1 MGKSL
6 NEIAQQLK
14 DAKYKTKAKTAS
26 ESDVMIQLVYAFN
39 GTGKTRLSRE
49 FKSLVD
55 PKSNIESEEIEE
67 TSLASKKIFY
77 YSAFTEDLFYWD
89 NDLENDVAPKLKIHP
104 NSFTEWVFN
113 EQGQEP
119 NVISH
124 FQNYTDEKLT
134 PHFNHEYIAK
144 NSEGKDITIRAFS
157 EVTFSYERGNDER
170 SDNIKISKGEES
182 CFVWSVFNSLLEQVI
197 SVLNVPEESDRET
210 NQFDSLEYVFI
221 DDPVSSL
228 DENHLIEL
236 AVNLAQ
242 LVKSSKSELRFIITT
257 HNPLF
262 YNVLHN
268 ELKKGTF
275 KKYFLKKD
283 ENNEYELT
291 TQGNDSPFS
300 YHLFLKSEIEK
311 AIETEQLKKY
321 HFNFLRNILEKT
333 STFLGYENWGEL
345 LPKVEDGR
353 ANPYESRIIN
363 ISSHSKHSGEE
374 IAELS
379 EADKRVLKFLL
390 EEIKKNHQ
398 FR

>member
-134 PHFNHEYIAK
+134 PHFNHEYTAQ
-144 NSEGKDITIRAFS
+144 NSEGKNNNTCF
-157 EVTFSYERGNDER
+157 FR
-170 SDNIKISKGEES
+170 SD
-182 CFVWSVFNSLLEQVI
+182 
-197 SVLNVPEESDRET
+197 
-210 NQFDSLEYVFI
+210 
-221 DDPVSSL
+221 
-228 DENHLIEL
+228 
-236 AVNLAQ
+236 
-242 LVKSSKSELRFIITT
+242 
-257 HNPLF
+257 
-262 YNVLHN
+262 
-268 ELKKGTF
+268 
-275 KKYFLKKD
+275 
-283 ENNEYELT
+283 
-291 TQGNDSPFS
+291 
-300 YHLFLKSEIEK
+300 
-311 AIETEQLKKY
+311 
-321 HFNFLRNILEKT
+321 
-333 STFLGYENWGEL
+333 
-345 LPKVEDGR
+345 
-353 ANPYESRIIN
+353 
-363 ISSHSKHSGEE
+363 
-374 IAELS
+374 
-379 EADKRVLKFLL
+379 FLL
-390 EEIKKNHQ
+390 
-398 FR
+398 

>member
-49 FKSLVD
+49 FKFLVD

-119 NVISH
+119 NVINH

-182 CFVWSVFNSLLEQVI
+182 CFVWSVFYSLLEQVI